1 MIKKPNP
8 KTETPLSLFPTN
20 SNSRKLFGWLRNPTN
35 LALLGAILLALIY
48 GRVVVANLG
57 VGVVGG
63 DADGYENL
71 WNDFWTK
78 TALLKGRNP
87 YFTDFMY
94 YPSGVSLRY
103 HTLHPLTALLAL
115 PLWPII
121 GAVATTNLIFLIS
134 LALTTFCG
142 YLLINDFVQN
152 PLAAFAG
159 AAIFTYANDQLLGF
173 FGAGQTEKLSAQW
186 LPLYLFFMFRL
197 VFRPNQWRRYGLLS
211 LLALFLLTFTDWQYT
226 IYAVMTTAL
235 FFAFSLFTRRSWSE
249 KGLIS
254 LKLAGVGGI
263 WGGLI
268 LFPLVLPM
276 VDEANK
282 NPWLSVSEQSLYH
295 SLDLLGY
302 IQPALTNPGYLP
314 IALML
319 LGLVVALRNRE
330 SREMA
335 LFWAICGLFAMLF
348 TLGPQLIIGGNVTD
362 LPMPYALFYKIPGL
376 SAGRDPG
383 RFYTLFLL
391 AFGLLLA
398 YGLNFLLARNFF
410 IPVLS
415 KIKPNWQAP
424 LRLGM
429 LAGILILSLSAF
441 MLQTGKVEIDP
452 LNTPKFFE
460 EIAQDS
466 EQYALLELPLF
477 TEKGRGENVYQ
488 AYQII
493 HNKLRFG
500 GRYAR
505 DHKLANPNNFS
516 KRETYYRDF
525 YWQGSNRQDYY
536 RPPKDFIATPDLQ
549 KVGLPLLNYWKVR
562 YIILWKEAMP
572 EKGRLEAQRNLV
584 QAALGKNP
592 TPVYQDERMEAY
604 KVPGIQPY
612 PDKVVLDVGN
622 GWYDSQTDGKGQYR
636 WAEPTATTPSELY
649 LTNLTQGTV
658 RIGLKADLF
667 SFVAEGSKQPRTINV
682 AINGFTAAKY
692 DFPEFGDEKNI
703 ELEISVPPGFNILT
717 FSSPEPAQPASKD
730 PNLDARKLTFGARN
744 ISFNLKN

>member
-1 MIKKPNP
+1 LLKPEAKNATP
-8 KTETPLSLFPTN
+8 SITKTSPIFN
-20 SNSRKLFGWLRNPTN
+20 KIRFGWLINPTM
-35 LALLGAILLALIY
+35 LALLGAIGLALIY
-48 GRVVVANLG
+48 GRVAVANLG

-78 TALLKGRNP
+78 TALLKGHNP
-87 YFTDFMY
+87 YFTDYMY
-94 YPSGVSLRY
+94 YPFGISLRY
-103 HTLHPLTALLAL
+103 HTLHPLTALLAI
-115 PLWPII
+115 PLWPVI

-134 LALTTFCG
+134 LVLTTFCG
-142 YLLINDFVQN
+142 YLLINDFVQS
-152 PLAAFAG
+152 PLASFAG
-159 AAIFTYANDQLLGF
+159 AAIFTYANDQVLGF
-173 FGAGQTEKLSAQW
+173 FGAGQTEKLSAEW

-197 VFRPNQWRRYGLLS
+197 VFRPSQWRLYGLLS
-211 LLALFLLTFTDWQYT
+211 ILALFLLTFTDWQYT
-226 IYAVMTTAL
+226 IYAVLTTAL
-235 FFAFSLFTRRSWSE
+235 FFGFSLFTRRSWRE
-249 KGLIS
+249 KGLIF
-254 LKLAGVGGI
+254 LKLAGVGGS
-263 WGGLI
+263 WGGI
-268 LFPLVLPM
+268 IIFPLVLPM

-302 IQPALTNPGYLP
+302 LQPALTNPGYLP

-330 SREMA
+330 NREMA

-398 YGLNFLLARNFF
+398 CGLKFLLERNFF
-410 IPVLS
+410 MPVLS
-415 KIKPNWQAP
+415 KIKLNWQAP
-424 LRLGM
+424 LRLGIV
-429 LAGILILSLSAF
+429 AGILVLSLSAF
-441 MLQTGKVEIDP
+441 MIQTGKVEIDP

-525 YWQGSNRQDYY
+525 YWQGSNRQDYF
-536 RPPKDFIATPDLQ
+536 RPPKDFITPPDLQ

-572 EKGRLEAQRNLV
+572 EKGRLEAQRSLV
-584 QAALGKNP
+584 QAALGKNA

-604 KVPGIQPY
+604 KVPVGQSY

-636 WAEPTATTPSELY
+636 WADSGADTPSELY
-649 LTNLTQGTV
+649 LTNLTQESV
-658 RIGLKADLF
+658 RISLNADLF
-667 SFVAEGSKQPRTINV
+667 SFVAEGTKQPRTITV
-682 AINGFTAAKY
+682 AINGYTAARY
-692 DFPEFGDEKNI
+692 DFPEFGDEKKI
-703 ELEISVPPGFNILT
+703 ELEISLPPGFNILS
-717 FSSPEPAQPASKD
+717 FSSPEAAQPASKD
-730 PNLDARKLTFGARN
+730 LNQDARKLTFGARA
-744 ISFNLKN
+744 ISFTIKG